1 MSSSESSLESSNNS
15 EYTDS
20 EFELEIED
28 IIQTIN
34 NNTVQSQRESETT
47 SEDNN
52 DTTNLDAFAYSDE
65 PLAGEEWIAEY
76 NRQEKETEELEENL
90 TRRLDGTTP
99 TSEWCKCGHCVT
111 RDLQNLSE
119 CYCCSELDGC
129 VESLESD
136 LVLQDFDDGTV
147 PICITQHPGFN
158 AVCLQK
164 WSLRL
169 AADKYRTRS
178 KKAYKQT
185 GSEESFLHSV
195 AYREFSRMVY
205 GFLGKKRYPLPACAY
220 SAIRVTFVNRSDEGF
235 TGFEM
240 EEEM

>member
-99 TSEWCKCGHCVT
+99 TSEC
-111 RDLQNLSE
+111 
-119 CYCCSELDGC
+119 
-129 VESLESD
+129 
-136 LVLQDFDDGTV
+136 F
-147 PICITQHPGFN
+147 
-158 AVCLQK
+158 
-164 WSLRL
+164 LR
-169 AADKYRTRS
+169 
-178 KKAYKQT
+178 
-185 GSEESFLHSV
+185 SV